1 MNAYKPEHYRFDRQ
15 QPRHMRDVPW
25 EVEDGNGFARAMR
38 FAIPAS
44 VILWGLII
52 GLCWEWI
59 ARAFS

>member
-1 MNAYKPEHYRFDRQ
+1 MNIVKLEHYRFERQ
-15 QPRHMRDVPW
+15 QPRQLRDVPW
-25 EVEDGNGFARAMR
+25 QVDGGTGFVRAMR